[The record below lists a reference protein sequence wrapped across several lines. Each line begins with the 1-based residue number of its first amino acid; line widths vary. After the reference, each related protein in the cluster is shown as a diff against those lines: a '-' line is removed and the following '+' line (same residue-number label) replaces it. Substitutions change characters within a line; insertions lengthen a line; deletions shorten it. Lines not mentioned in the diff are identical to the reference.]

1 MDPQTQMTA
10 PLEGTATLSEN
21 AHDQNT
27 QSNGAASRP
36 FGEGAVHYVGW
47 TGIIPIQRR
56 TKVPF
61 PGFTGR
67 DGVQPSYEQ
76 SVQAAASDRRY
87 AVCNLALR
95 LPLGMIGLD
104 VDAYDDKPGAQTL
117 ERLEKDLGRL
127 PDTWRSG
134 SRMPEDPV
142 SGIRLY
148 RVPEDLEFDGV
159 AGPGIDIVQHHH
171 RTVMAWPSVH
181 PKSGRMYRWA
191 TPTGV
196 VCERP
201 PFPDEIPELP
211 EAWVQHLACGSS
223 GGTHQVGDGTPVGD
237 FLDGFTG
244 TDNPRLFDTVGARF
258 RKAVGSGAARHD
270 SMLKAL
276 GTAMRD
282 AARGYYP
289 AAVAESRLREMWDG
303 ATSGEGRDQEYDNLL
318 QRAVADV
325 NVGAEQFKRALYEE
339 VNGERSAKD
348 TDANRFTD
356 AYMAQTAADE
366 ALADTFCWTR
376 GAGWFRWNERTWSR
390 CDESAAV
397 DEIRRFV
404 VGQVEAA
411 AQRAKELQPGAMSDL
426 GGWTKLLSAGRLRA
440 VTGLSKAIV
449 TVEDTELDADPDLL
463 NCANG
468 VLDLRSGVLMD
479 HDPAFLMTKCTGTE
493 YRPGYRHADWDAALM
508 ALPDDV
514 LPWYQDRIGQGATGY
529 MTPDDLMVIAHGDG
543 ANGKSTIASAI
554 QSVLGTYAVLL
565 SDRVL
570 MASPDAHPT
579 ELMDLQGARYAVM
592 EETPEARRLDVH
604 RLKKTVGTETITAR
618 RIRQDDV
625 TFQATHSLFV
635 NTNFRP
641 VVVETDHGTWR
652 RLAMVGFPYTFR
664 KRAEDVVRDTDRL
677 GDPTLRDRCRTDP
690 DVAVA
695 VLSWIVDGA
704 RRWYARGKT
713 MMPLPDRVERDTFE
727 WRADTDLIMGFA
739 RETLAFGNTERASAR
754 DLLATFNRWAEGQGH
769 KPWTDK
775 TFSGRF
781 GAHDL
786 VKGHGVE
793 KRRVRPVG
801 AGKAVSPEV
810 TWIGVTVRDGG
821 DPFDS
826 TWNSDETGATSATD
840 NTGQTE
846 GVHGVHARSDPPKF
860 EVPRGVTGAAC
871 TPCTPEVSEVSA
883 QNGHLP
889 VTSDEEQNGQV
900 DLNGTAETST
910 NGGPGPEPGPVSPS
924 VTTKP
929 FEFNFY
935 TD

>member
-10 PLEGTATLSEN
+10 PLEGTATLSDN

-27 QSNGAASRP
+27 QSNGEASRP
-36 FGEGAVHYVGW
+36 FGQGAVHYVGW

-67 DGVQPSYEQ
+67 DGKQATYEQ
-76 SVQAAASDRRY
+76 SVKGAEDRRY

-104 VDAYDDKPGAQTL
+104 VDSYEDKPGGVTL

-134 SRMPEDPV
+134 SRMPEDTV

-191 TPTGV
+191 TPEGPV
-196 VCERP
+196 SDRP
-201 PFPDEIPELP
+201 PFPEEIPELP
-211 EAWVQHLACGSS
+211 AAWVEHLACGSS
-223 GGTHQVGDGTPVGD
+223 GGVHQVGDNTPVAD
-237 FLDGFTG
+237 FLSGFTG
-244 TDNPRLFDTVGARF
+244 TDNPRLFDTVAARF
-258 RKAVGSGAARHD
+258 RKAVGKGDARHD
-270 SMLKAL
+270 SMLRAL

-303 ATSGEGRDQEYDNLL
+303 ATSGEGRDREYDDLL
-318 QRAVADV
+318 ERAVGDV

-339 VNGERSAKD
+339 VHGEASAKD

-366 ALADTFCWTR
+366 ALASTFCWTR
-376 GAGWFRWNERTWSR
+376 GAGWFRWTDRVWAR

-397 DEIRRFV
+397 EEIRRFV
-404 VGQVEAA
+404 VGRVEAA
-411 AQRAKELQPGAMSDL
+411 ALRARELQPGAMSDL

-440 VTGLSKAIV
+440 VTGLAKAIV
-449 TVEDTELDADPDLL
+449 TVEDTEMDADPDLL

-479 HDPAFLMTKCTGTE
+479 HDPAFFMTKCAGTE
-493 YRPGYRHADWDAALM
+493 YRPGYRHADWDAALC
-508 ALPDDV
+508 ALPPDV
-514 LPWYQDRIGQGATGY
+514 LPWYQDRVGQAATGY
-529 MTPDDLMVIAHGDG
+529 MTPDDQLIISHGDG
-543 ANGKSTIASAI
+543 ANGKSTIATAV
-554 QSVLGTYAVLL
+554 QTVLGTYAVLL

-579 ELMDLQGARYAVM
+579 ELMDLQGARYAVL

-604 RLKKTVGTETITAR
+604 RLKRTVGTETITAR

-641 VVVETDHGTWR
+641 VVSETDHGTWR
-652 RLAMVGFPYTFR
+652 RLALIGFPYTFR

-690 DVAVA
+690 DVGVA
-695 VLSWIVDGA
+695 VLSWIVEGA
-704 RRWYARGKT
+704 RRWYGRGKT
-713 MMPLPDRVERDTFE
+713 MLPVPERVERDTLE
-727 WRADTDLIMGFA
+727 WRADTDVILGFS
-739 RETLAFGNTERASAR
+739 RETLEFGAGERVSTR
-754 DLLATFNRWAEGQGH
+754 DLLTVFNRWLEGQGH
-769 KPWTDK
+769 RPWTEK

-781 GAHDL
+781 AAHDL

-793 KRRVRPVG
+793 KRRVRAPGAGKSAPLAVTWLGVTVSDGGNPFDTGDFSGPIGAVQTTDNTVETDSVQGVQARSDYQNFRVG
-801 AGKAVSPEV
+801 AG
-810 TWIGVTVRDGG
+810 
-821 DPFDS
+821 
-826 TWNSDETGATSATD
+826 
-840 NTGQTE
+840 
-846 GVHGVHARSDPPKF
+846 
-860 EVPRGVTGAAC
+860 VTGPAC
-871 TPCTPEVSEVSA
+871 TPCTPQVSEGGT
-883 QNGHLP
+883 QNGHPP
-889 VTSDEEQNGQV
+889 VSCEEEQTGQLEGEEVESGNTSDSGA
-900 DLNGTAETST
+900 GAS
-910 NGGPGPEPGPVSPS
+910 GPESQS
-924 VTTKP
+924 VTDEP
-929 FEFNFY
+929 DSFNFY
-935 TD
+935 TA